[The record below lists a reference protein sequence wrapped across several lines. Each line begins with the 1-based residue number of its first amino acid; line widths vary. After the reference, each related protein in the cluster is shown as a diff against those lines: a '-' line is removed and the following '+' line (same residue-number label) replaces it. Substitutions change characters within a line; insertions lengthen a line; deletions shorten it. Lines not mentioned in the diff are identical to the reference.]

1 MGKIV
6 CFPSLSAEQK
16 QRILD
21 AAPGYTL
28 TVSKAKEIDPAALT
42 EAEIIVG
49 WSPLVTEHALKKDS
63 LLKWV
68 QVWSAGV
75 DNLPFSDLEQKNI
88 QVTSANGVHAIPIT
102 EIIVGMMLSHS
113 RWLRQ
118 AMLHQQQAEWK
129 NPGQPLPELHGK
141 TAVIVGVGEIGTEAA
156 RILKAFGMNVVGVR
170 RSGKDVPNVDHM
182 YDMSGL
188 HEALGKGDY
197 VINIL
202 PLTDETHHLYDQNA
216 FEHFKTGS
224 CFVNVGRGP
233 SVDTEALIRALDSGQ
248 VAYAALDVFEEEPL
262 PAEHPLWQK
271 GNVLITPHIAGSTEQ
286 YTDRALDIFVENL
299 EAYLEGKTLP
309 LNLVDY
315 SHKY

>member
-6 CFPSLSAEQK
+6 CFPSLSAHQR
-16 QRILD
+16 QRIQN
-21 AAPGYTL
+21 AAPGYSL
-28 TVSKAKEIDPAALT
+28 TVGKAKEIELSELN
-42 EAEIIVG
+42 EAEIILG
-49 WSPLVTEHALKKDS
+49 WSPLVTEHALKKNS
-63 LLKWV
+63 SLKWV

-88 QVTSANGVHAIPIT
+88 LVTSANGVHAIPIT
-102 EIIVGMMLSHS
+102 EIILGMMLTHS

-129 NPGQPLPELHGK
+129 SPGKPLPELHGK
-141 TAVIVGVGEIGTEAA
+141 TAVIVGVGEIGTETA
-156 RILKAFGMNVVGVR
+156 RVLKALGMNVIGVR
-170 RSGKDVPNVDHM
+170 RSGKDVPNVDQM

-188 HEALGKGDY
+188 HEALGQGDY

-202 PLTDETHHLYDQNA
+202 PLTDETHHLYDQTA
-216 FEHFKTGS
+216 FEHFKFGS

-233 SVDTEALIRALDSGQ
+233 SVKTEALMGALDSGQ
-248 VAYAALDVFEEEPL
+248 VAFAALDVFEEEPL
-262 PAEHPLWQK
+262 PADHPLWSK
-271 GNVLITPHIAGSTEQ
+271 DNVLITPHIAGSTEQ

-299 EAYLEGKTLP
+299 EAYVAGKTLP
-309 LNLVDY
+309 LNLVNY

>member
-6 CFPSLSAEQK
+6 CFPSLSTKQQ

-28 TVSKAKEIDPAALT
+28 TVGKAKEIDASELK

-49 WSPLVTEHALKKDS
+49 WSPLVTEHALKENS
-63 LLKWV
+63 PLKWV

-75 DNLPFSDLEQKNI
+75 DNLPFSELETKNTL
-88 QVTSANGVHAIPIT
+88 VTSANGVHAIPIT
-102 EIIVGMMLSHS
+102 EIILGMMLSHS

-118 AMLHQQQAEWK
+118 AMVHQQQAEWK
-129 NPGQPLPELHGK
+129 SPGKPLPELHGK
-141 TAVIVGVGEIGTEAA
+141 TAVIVGVGEIGTETA
-156 RILKAFGMNVVGVR
+156 RILKALGMNVIGVR
-170 RSGKDVPNVDHM
+170 RSGEDVPNVDRM
-182 YDMSGL
+182 YTMSGF
-188 HEALGKGDY
+188 HEALGQGDY

-202 PLTDETHHLYDQNA
+202 PLTDETHHIYDQAA
-216 FEHFKTGS
+216 FAHFKSGA

-233 SVDTEALIRALDSGQ
+233 SVNTEALLSALDSGQ
-248 VAYAALDVFEEEPL
+248 VAFAALDVFEEEPL
-262 PAEHPLWQK
+262 PSDHPLWGK
-271 GNVLITPHIAGSTEQ
+271 DNVLITPHIAGSTEQ
-286 YTDRALDIFVENL
+286 YTERALDIFVRNL
-299 EAYLEGKTLP
+299 EAYVSGKTLP

>member
-6 CFPSLSAEQK
+6 CFPSLSEEQQ
-16 QRILD
+16 QRIQN
-21 AAPGYTL
+21 AAPEYTL
-28 TVSKAKEIDPAALT
+28 KFGKAKELDPAELK
-42 EAEIIVG
+42 EAEIILG
-49 WSPLVTEHALKKDS
+49 WSPLVTEHALKQDG

-75 DNLPFSDLEQKNI
+75 DNLPFADLQQKNV

-102 EIIVGMMLSHS
+102 EIILGMMLSHS

-129 NPGQPLPELHGK
+129 APAKPLPELHGK
-141 TAVIVGVGEIGTEAA
+141 TAVIVGVGEIGTETA
-156 RILKAFGMNVVGVR
+156 RILKALGMRTIGVR
-170 RSGKDVPNVDHM
+170 RSGKDVPNVDQM
-182 YDMSGL
+182 YDMTGL
-188 HEALGKGDY
+188 HEALSQGDY

-202 PLTDETHHLYDQNA
+202 PLTDETKHIYDQTA
-216 FEHFKTGS
+216 FEQFRSGA

-233 SVDTEALIRALDSGQ
+233 SVKTEALLNALQNGK
-248 VAYAALDVFEEEPL
+248 VAFAALDVFEEEPL
-262 PAEHPLWQK
+262 PADHPLW
-271 GNVLITPHIAGSTEQ
+271 GMDNVLITPHIAGSTEQ
-286 YTDRALDIFVENL
+286 YADRAVDIFIKNL
-299 EAYLEGKTLP
+299 EAYVAGDTLP

>member
-6 CFPSLSAEQK
+6 CFPSLSEEQQ
-16 QRILD
+16 QRIQH

-28 TVSKAKEIDPAALT
+28 KFGKAKELDPAELK
-42 EAEIIVG
+42 EAEIILG
-49 WSPLVTEHALKKDS
+49 WSPLVTEHALKQDS

-75 DNLPFSDLEQKNI
+75 DNLPFADLQQKNV

-102 EIIVGMMLSHS
+102 EIILGMMLSHS

-129 NPGQPLPELHGK
+129 APAKPLPELHGK
-141 TAVIVGVGEIGTEAA
+141 TAVIVGVGEIGTETA
-156 RILKAFGMNVVGVR
+156 RILKALGMRTIGVR
-170 RSGKDVPNVDHM
+170 RSGKDVPNVDQM
-182 YDMSGL
+182 YDMTGL
-188 HEALGKGDY
+188 HEALSQGDY

-202 PLTDETHHLYDQNA
+202 PLTDETKHIYDQTA
-216 FEHFKTGS
+216 FEQFRSGA

-233 SVDTEALIRALDSGQ
+233 SVNTEALLNALQNGQ
-248 VAYAALDVFEEEPL
+248 VAFAALDVFEEEPL
-262 PAEHPLWQK
+262 PADHPLW
-271 GNVLITPHIAGSTEQ
+271 GMDNVLITPHIAGSTEQ
-286 YTDRALDIFVENL
+286 YADRAVDIFVKNL
-299 EAYLEGKTLP
+299 EAYVAGDTLP
-309 LNLVDY
+309 VNLVDY

>member
-6 CFPSLSAEQK
+6 CFPSLSEEQQ
-16 QRILD
+16 QRIQNV
-21 AAPGYTL
+21 APEYTL
-28 TVSKAKEIDPAALT
+28 KFGKAKELDPAELK
-42 EAEIIVG
+42 EAEIIFG
-49 WSPLVTEHALKKDS
+49 WSPLVTEHALKQDS

-75 DNLPFSDLEQKNI
+75 DNLPFADLQQKNV

-102 EIIVGMMLSHS
+102 EIILGMMLSHS

-129 NPGQPLPELHGK
+129 APAKPLPELHGK
-141 TAVIVGVGEIGTEAA
+141 TAVIVGVGEIGTETA
-156 RILKAFGMNVVGVR
+156 RILKALGMRTIGVR
-170 RSGKDVPNVDHM
+170 RSGKDVPNVDQM
-182 YDMSGL
+182 YDMTGL
-188 HEALGKGDY
+188 HEALSQGDY

-202 PLTDETHHLYDQNA
+202 PLTDETKHIYDQTA
-216 FEHFKTGS
+216 FEQFRSGA

-233 SVDTEALIRALDSGQ
+233 SVKTEALLNALQNGQ
-248 VAYAALDVFEEEPL
+248 VTFAALDVFEEEPL
-262 PAEHPLWQK
+262 PADHPLW
-271 GNVLITPHIAGSTEQ
+271 GMDNVLITPHIAGSTEQ
-286 YTDRALDIFVENL
+286 YADRAVDIFVKNL
-299 EAYLEGKTLP
+299 EAYVAGDTLP

>member
-6 CFPSLSAEQK
+6 CFPSLSEEQQ
-16 QRILD
+16 QRIQNT
-21 AAPGYTL
+21 APGYTL
-28 TVSKAKEIDPAALT
+28 KFGKAKELDPAELK
-42 EAEIIVG
+42 EAEIILG
-49 WSPLVTEHALKKDS
+49 WSPLVTEHALKQDS

-75 DNLPFSDLEQKNI
+75 DNLPFADLQQKNV

-102 EIIVGMMLSHS
+102 EIILGMMLSHS

-129 NPGQPLPELHGK
+129 APAKPLPELHDK
-141 TAVIVGVGEIGTEAA
+141 TAVIVGVGEIGTETA
-156 RILKAFGMNVVGVR
+156 RILKALGMRTIGVR
-170 RSGKDVPNVDHM
+170 RSGKDVPNVDQM
-182 YDMSGL
+182 YDMTGL
-188 HEALGKGDY
+188 HEALSQGDY

-202 PLTDETHHLYDQNA
+202 PLTDETKHIYDQTA
-216 FEHFKTGS
+216 FEQFRSGA

-233 SVDTEALIRALDSGQ
+233 SVKTEALLNALQNGQ
-248 VAYAALDVFEEEPL
+248 VAFAALDVFEEEPL
-262 PAEHPLWQK
+262 PADHPLW
-271 GNVLITPHIAGSTEQ
+271 GMDNVLITPHIAGSTEQ
-286 YTDRALDIFVENL
+286 YADRAVDIFVKNL
-299 EAYLEGKTLP
+299 EAYVAGDTLP

>member
-6 CFPSLSAEQK
+6 CFPSLSEEQQ
-16 QRILD
+16 QRIQN

-28 TVSKAKEIDPAALT
+28 KFAKAKELDPAELK
-42 EAEIIVG
+42 EAEIILG
-49 WSPLVTEHALKKDS
+49 WSPLVTEHALKQDS

-75 DNLPFSDLEQKNI
+75 DNLPFADLQQKNV

-102 EIIVGMMLSHS
+102 EIILGMMLSHS

-129 NPGQPLPELHGK
+129 APAQPLPELHGK
-141 TAVIVGVGEIGTEAA
+141 TAVIVGVGEIGTETA
-156 RILKAFGMNVVGVR
+156 RILKALGMRTIGVR
-170 RSGKDVPNVDHM
+170 RSGKDVSNVDQM
-182 YDMSGL
+182 YDMTGL
-188 HEALGKGDY
+188 HEALNQGDY

-202 PLTDETHHLYDQNA
+202 PLTDETKHIYDQTA
-216 FEHFKTGS
+216 FEQFRSGA

-233 SVDTEALIRALDSGQ
+233 SVKTEALLNALQNGQ
-248 VAYAALDVFEEEPL
+248 VAFAALDVFEEEPL
-262 PAEHPLWQK
+262 PADHPLW
-271 GNVLITPHIAGSTEQ
+271 GMDNVLITPHIAGSTEQ
-286 YTDRALDIFVENL
+286 YTNRAVDIFVKNL
-299 EAYLEGKTLP
+299 EAFVAGDTLP

>member
-6 CFPSLSAEQK
+6 CFPSLSEEQQ
-16 QRILD
+16 QRIQH

-28 TVSKAKEIDPAALT
+28 KFGKAKELDPAELK
-42 EAEIIVG
+42 EAEIILG
-49 WSPLVTEHALKKDS
+49 WSPLVTEHALKQDS

-75 DNLPFSDLEQKNI
+75 DNLPFADLQQKNV

-102 EIIVGMMLSHS
+102 EIILGMMLSHS

-129 NPGQPLPELHGK
+129 APAKPLPELHGK
-141 TAVIVGVGEIGTEAA
+141 TAVIVGVGEIGTETA
-156 RILKAFGMNVVGVR
+156 RILKALGMRTIGVR
-170 RSGKDVPNVDHM
+170 RSGKDVPNVDKM
-182 YDMSGL
+182 YDMTGL
-188 HEALGKGDY
+188 HEALSQGDY

-202 PLTDETHHLYDQNA
+202 PLTDETKHIYDQTA
-216 FEHFKTGS
+216 FEQFRSGA

-233 SVDTEALIRALDSGQ
+233 SVNTEALLNVLQSGQ
-248 VAYAALDVFEEEPL
+248 VAFAALDVFEEEPL
-262 PAEHPLWQK
+262 PADHPLW
-271 GNVLITPHIAGSTEQ
+271 GMDNVLITPHIAGSTEQ
-286 YTDRALDIFVENL
+286 YADRAVDIFVKNL
-299 EAYLEGKTLP
+299 EAYVAGKTLP
-309 LNLVDY
+309 VNLVDY

>member
-6 CFPSLSAEQK
+6 CFPSLSEEQK
-16 QRILD
+16 QRIQN

-28 TVSKAKEIDPAALT
+28 TFGKAKELDPAALK
-42 EAEIIVG
+42 EAEIILG
-49 WSPLVTEHALKKDS
+49 WSPLVTEHALRQDS

-75 DNLPFSDLEQKNI
+75 DNLPFADLQQKNI

-102 EIIVGMMLSHS
+102 EIILGMMLSHS

-118 AMLHQQQAEWK
+118 AMLHQQQSEWK
-129 NPGQPLPELHGK
+129 APAKPLPELHGK
-141 TAVIVGVGEIGTEAA
+141 TAVIVGVGEIGTETA
-156 RILKAFGMNVVGVR
+156 RILKALGMRTIGVR
-170 RSGKDVPNVDHM
+170 RSGKDVPNVDQM
-182 YDMSGL
+182 YDMTGL
-188 HEALGKGDY
+188 HEALSQGDY

-202 PLTDETHHLYDQNA
+202 PLTDETKHIYDQTA
-216 FEHFKTGS
+216 FEHFQSGA

-233 SVDTEALIRALDSGQ
+233 SVKTEALLNALQNGQ
-248 VAYAALDVFEEEPL
+248 VAFAALDVFEEEPL
-262 PAEHPLWQK
+262 PADHPLW
-271 GNVLITPHIAGSTEQ
+271 GMDNVLMTPHIAGSTEQ
-286 YTDRALDIFVENL
+286 YTDRALDIFVKNL
-299 EAYLEGKTLP
+299 EAYVAGQTLP

>member
-1 MGKIV
+1 MFSIFI
-6 CFPSLSAEQK
+6 CEQQ

-28 TVSKAKEIDPAALT
+28 TVSKAKEIDPAELT

-75 DNLPFSDLEQKNI
+75 DNLPSRIWSKNI

-129 NPGQPLPELHGK
+129 NPGKPLPELHGK
-141 TAVIVGVGEIGTEAA
+141 TAVIVGVGD
-156 RILKAFGMNVVGVR
+156 RHRSCPYSQGVWHECHRGSPVRQR
-170 RSGKDVPNVDHM
+170 RS
-182 YDMSGL
+182 
-188 HEALGKGDY
+188 
-197 VINIL
+197 
-202 PLTDETHHLYDQNA
+202 
-216 FEHFKTGS
+216 
-224 CFVNVGRGP
+224 
-233 SVDTEALIRALDSGQ
+233 
-248 VAYAALDVFEEEPL
+248 
-262 PAEHPLWQK
+262 
-271 GNVLITPHIAGSTEQ
+271 
-286 YTDRALDIFVENL
+286 
-299 EAYLEGKTLP
+299 
-309 LNLVDY
+309 
-315 SHKY
+315 